1 MKSLALVIPWSSSKT
16 NWGRFACLYVCMEN
30 GSCYCECHCN
40 YGGKDLSER
49 IHEEDAVRL

>member
-1 MKSLALVIPWSSSKT
+1 MKSLTLFPWSSSET

-30 GSCYCECHCN
+30 GSCYCERHCN